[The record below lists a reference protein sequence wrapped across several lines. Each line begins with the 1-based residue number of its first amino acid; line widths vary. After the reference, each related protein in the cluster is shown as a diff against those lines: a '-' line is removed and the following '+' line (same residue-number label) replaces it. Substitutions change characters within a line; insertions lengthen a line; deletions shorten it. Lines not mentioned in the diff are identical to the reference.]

1 MNEGNEKTTAET
13 QAEEEHIET
22 PQTIEEKEVLIPI
35 KFNKEVKNISL
46 EEAATLA
53 QKGMKYDIIYKE
65 YETLKELALGENKSV
80 AEYLE
85 SLKNARLESRKNEL
99 LEKCGGDSDLAEHF
113 LMLEQAVKKETEND
127 FGELRE
133 YFPAIKEIE
142 QLPEEV
148 VESSR
153 LKGSS
158 LLDEYLRY
166 QLREKRNRT
175 RAEAETQKADKKSMG
190 SLQNKNGG
198 ISPEAVEFLK
208 GLWK

>member
-1 MNEGNEKTTAET
+1 MNEETGKTTAET
-13 QAEEEHIET
+13 QAGEKQTGT
-22 PQTIEEKEVLIPI
+22 PQTTEEKELLIPI

-46 EEAATLA
+46 EEARALA
-53 QKGMKYDIIYKE
+53 QKGMKYDIIYKD
-65 YETLKELALGENKSV
+65 YETLKELASEEGKSV

-85 SLKNARLESRKNEL
+85 SLKNARIESRRNEL
-99 LEKCGGDSDLAEHF
+99 LAKCGGDTDMAEHF
-113 LMLEQAVKKETEND
+113 LKLEMAVKNETEND
-127 FGELRE
+127 LNELRE
-133 YFPAIKEIE
+133 YFPAIKDIE

-158 LLDEYLRY
+158 LLDDFLRY
-166 QLREKRNRT
+166 NLRENRKQK
-175 RAEAETQKADKKSMG
+175 RAEAEIQNADKKCMG

-198 ISPEAVEFLK
+198 ISPEAMEFLK

>member
-1 MNEGNEKTTAET
+1 MSEEKNKSAAET
-13 QAEEEHIET
+13 EAEERGNCSLET
-22 PQTIEEKEVLIPI
+22 TPESEILIPV
-35 KFNKEVKNISL
+35 KFNKEVKKISL

-53 QKGMKYDIIYKE
+53 QKGMKYEIICKD
-65 YETLKELALGENKSV
+65 YEALKALATEDGKSV

-85 SLKNARLESRKNEL
+85 HLKNAKLQSRRNEL
-99 LEKCGGDSDLAEHF
+99 LEKCGGDTDLAEHF
-113 LMLEQAVKKETEND
+113 LSLEQAVKKETEND
-127 FGELRE
+127 FNEVKK

-166 QLREKRNRT
+166 LLNEKVKQRK
-175 RAEAETQKADKKSMG
+175 AEEEIQKADKKSMG

-208 GLWK
+208 GLWR

>member
-1 MNEGNEKTTAET
+1 MNEEIKKITAEA
-13 QAEEEHIET
+13 QAEEKQKEE
-22 PQTIEEKEVLIPI
+22 PQTTEEKELLIPI

-46 EEAATLA
+46 EEARALA
-53 QKGMKYDIIYKE
+53 QKGMKYDIICKDYKN
-65 YETLKELALGENKSV
+65 LKELALEQNKSV

-85 SLKNARLESRKNEL
+85 DLKNARLESRRNEL
-99 LEKCGGDSDLAEHF
+99 LEKCGGDTNLAEHF
-113 LMLEQAVKKETEND
+113 LKLELAVKKETEND
-127 FGELRE
+127 FNELRE
-133 YFPAIKEIE
+133 YFPAIKDIE

-166 QLREKRNRT
+166 QLREKRKQSK
-175 RAEAETQKADKKSMG
+175 AEAEILNADKKSMG

-198 ISPEAVEFLK
+198 ISPEAMEFLK

>member
-1 MNEGNEKTTAET
+1 MSEEKNKNTAET
-13 QAEEEHIET
+13 QAEEKGQKPLDTT
-22 PQTIEEKEVLIPI
+22 PKSDTLIPI
-35 KFNKEVKNISL
+35 KFNKEVKKISL

-53 QKGMKYDIIYKE
+53 QKGMKYDIISKD
-65 YETLKELALGENKSV
+65 YETLKAIAAEDGKSV

-85 SLKNARLESRKNEL
+85 SLKNARRENRKNEL
-99 LEKCGGDSDLAEHF
+99 LEKCGGDTDLAEHF
-113 LMLEQAVKKETEND
+113 LNLEQAVKREAEND
-127 FGELRE
+127 FNEVKK
-133 YFPAIKEIE
+133 YFPDIKDME

-148 VESSR
+148 LESSR

-166 QLREKRNRT
+166 LLSEKVKQKA
-175 RAEAETQKADKKSMG
+175 AEAETERADKKSMG

-208 GLWK
+208 GLWR

>member
-1 MNEGNEKTTAET
+1 MNEEIKKITAET
-13 QAEEEHIET
+13 QAEEKQKEE
-22 PQTIEEKEVLIPI
+22 PQTTEEKELLIPI

-46 EEAATLA
+46 EEARALA
-53 QKGMKYDIIYKE
+53 QKGMKYDIICKDYKN
-65 YETLKELALGENKSV
+65 LKELALEQNKSV

-85 SLKNARLESRKNEL
+85 DLKNARLESRRNEL
-99 LEKCGGDSDLAEHF
+99 LEKCGGDTNLAEHF
-113 LMLEQAVKKETEND
+113 LKLELAVKKETEND
-127 FGELRE
+127 FNELRE
-133 YFPAIKEIE
+133 YFPAIKDIE

-166 QLREKRNRT
+166 QLREKRKQSK
-175 RAEAETQKADKKSMG
+175 AEAEILNADKKSMG
-190 SLQNKNGG
+190 SSQNKNGG
-198 ISPEAVEFLK
+198 ISPEAMEFLK

>member
-1 MNEGNEKTTAET
+1 MSEEKNKNTAET
-13 QAEEEHIET
+13 EAEEKGKNTLET
-22 PQTIEEKEVLIPI
+22 TPKNENLIPI
-35 KFNKEVKNISL
+35 KFNKEVKKISL

-53 QKGMKYDIIYKE
+53 QKGMKYDIICKD
-65 YETLKELALGENKSV
+65 YEALKALAAEDGKSV

-85 SLKNARLESRKNEL
+85 GLKNARRESRRNEL
-99 LEKCGGDSDLAEHF
+99 LQKCGGDTDLAEHF
-113 LMLEQAVKKETEND
+113 LNLEQAVKKEAEND
-127 FGELRE
+127 FNEIKE

-166 QLREKRNRT
+166 LLREKQKQKK
-175 RAEAETQKADKKSMG
+175 AEEEIAKADKKSMG

-208 GLWK
+208 GLWR